1 LISTALQFTAGH
13 NEPTPLWR
21 IFYVLFFMW
30 LHTSILGN
38 VRARWNIPTVI
49 GLGLAVAV
57 STALQALQSGPAQA
71 NWRPYLLLGSA
82 TAGLVAAWQLVA
94 GAMITRSPA
103 NGPADLTDAD
113 PRRIGRYRI
122 QGLLG
127 SGAMGRAY
135 LARDSRG
142 GLVAI
147 KTVRSEYAD
156 NPEFRNR
163 FAREVAAIG
172 RVHSRYTTGLLD
184 ADVQA
189 VVPWLATP
197 YVAGP
202 NLQHAVDT
210 YGPWAASSVWEL
222 AGAVA
227 EALEAIHAAGIVH
240 RDLKPAN
247 ILLAADGPRVIDFGI
262 ARAADASQLTA
273 TMNRPGTPGF
283 MAPEQ
288 ALGGD
293 IGPAADVFALGAV
306 LAYVATGR
314 PPFGTGATDVV
325 LYRIIHQSADLT
337 GIDPAL
343 LSLIESCLDKR
354 AEARPNAAAVAA
366 QARAILTPR
375 PAPNL
380 SWLPP
385 AVSTEVGRVPT
396 AATRVL
402 GPRGSSWPIAIVS
415 SAALVVAIASA
426 GLQFVPHNRESPAD
440 TRYVAGPTVGP
451 PTDADRGSPA
461 PATVPTTAP
470 PIVPTAAPVPFTGPT
485 IVGPTNQ
492 QQAAP
497 PAPPPP
503 LTSVNR
509 GIPGCGETDPRVIW
523 TPAKAGVA
531 CSSTTLTL
539 TKQVGWDDTQFLSWA
554 EMRMSLRGQ
563 QFPTSYTVAFLVG
576 GLTAPEQL
584 PVNRGGCGGMEWHT
598 SADARTFD
606 SFDVCSDG
614 FVETDRVVG
623 GSVVDKQQIDTLTPG
638 PVVGISPIF
647 SVVAKVSPS
656 STEFT
661 VSNRVGGSLTFQAP
675 PVGSGTA
682 FISLISMWRNIGATS
697 SFSDFTYSSSV

>member
-1 LISTALQFTAGH
+1 
-13 NEPTPLWR
+13 
-21 IFYVLFFMW
+21 
-30 LHTSILGN
+30 
-38 VRARWNIPTVI
+38 VRARWNIPTVV

-57 STALQALQSGPAQA
+57 STALQALQSGPSQA
-71 NWRPYLLLGSA
+71 TWRPYLLLGSA

-94 GAMITRSPA
+94 GATISRAPA
-103 NGPADLTDAD
+103 SRPADLTDAD

-142 GLVAI
+142 ALVAI

-189 VVPWLATP
+189 PVPWLATP

-210 YGPWAASSVWEL
+210 YGPWAASRVWEL

-227 EALEAIHAAGIVH
+227 EALEAIHAAGVVH

-288 ALGGD
+288 ALGGE
-293 IGPAADVFALGAV
+293 IGPPADIFALGAV

-314 PPFGTGATDVV
+314 PPFGTGSTDVV
-325 LYRIIHQSADLT
+325 LYRIIHQSPDLT

-366 QARAILTPR
+366 QARTILTSR
-375 PAPNL
+375 PTPNVG
-380 SWLPP
+380 WLPP

-402 GPRGSSWPIAIVS
+402 APRGSSWPIAIVS
-415 SAALVVAIASA
+415 SAALVVSIASA
-426 GLQFVPHNRESPAD
+426 GLQFVPHNRELPND
-440 TRYVAGPTVGP
+440 THYVQGPTLGP
-451 PTDADRGSPA
+451 PTDGGSQA
-461 PATVPTTAP
+461 PATVGTTPPAIVTTTAP
-470 PIVPTAAPVPFTGPT
+470 APFTGPT
-485 IVGPTNQ
+485 FAGPTNQ
-492 QQAAP
+492 QAP
-497 PAPPPP
+497 PAPP
-503 LTSVNR
+503 LTTVNR
-509 GIPGCGETDPRVIW
+509 GVPGCAEADPRVIW
-523 TPAKAGVA
+523 TPAKASVA
-531 CSSTTLTL
+531 CSSTALTL

-554 EMRMSLRGQ
+554 EMRMTLRGQ
-563 QFPTSYTVAFLVG
+563 QFPTSYTVAFAVG
-576 GLTAPEQL
+576 GLTAPEML
-584 PVNRGGCGGMEWHT
+584 PTNRGGCGGMEWHT

-614 FVETDRVVG
+614 FIETDRVVG
-623 GSVVDKQQIDTLTPG
+623 GQVVDKQQSFSVTPG
-638 PVVGISPIF
+638 PVIGTSPTY
-647 SVVAKVSPS
+647 SVIAKVSPS

-661 VSNRVGGSLTFQAP
+661 VSNRVGSSVTFQAP